1 MTSNHNVFSPFR
13 FNSLAVV
20 LIVFLFGCREEQSE
34 EARAPASHSEVP
46 ADEKAESEDS
56 VISNALDALKN
67 GASKVHEAVEPYA
80 SPMKD
85 TAVDSMQKIVA
96 IDYKIIEIDSDDP
109 IPSIEGR
116 LTALGRER
124 WDCSPMPSN
133 EFVSR
138 FLCKRFPLNFYIKAL
153 SFLPKLA
160 GD

>member
-1 MTSNHNVFSPFR
+1 MTSNHNLFR
-13 FNSLAVV
+13 PLYLNSLAVV
-20 LIVFLFGCREEQSE
+20 LIISLLGCREEQAE
-34 EARAPASHSEVP
+34 EVTAPATHSEVP
-46 ADEKAESEDS
+46 AVEKAESEDS

-67 GASKVHEAVEPYA
+67 GASKVHEVVEPYA

-85 TAVDSMQKIVA
+85 TAVDSMQKVVA

-109 IPSIEGR
+109 IPAIEAR
-116 LTALGRER
+116 LAALGRER

-138 FLCKRFPLNFYIKAL
+138 FLCKRFPLNFYLKAL